1 MAFVKISKF
10 VKIVILEIVLGFAKI
25 IRSIDAETRNIS
37 VIS

>member
-10 VKIVILEIVLGFAKI
+10 VKTVIENILGFAKI